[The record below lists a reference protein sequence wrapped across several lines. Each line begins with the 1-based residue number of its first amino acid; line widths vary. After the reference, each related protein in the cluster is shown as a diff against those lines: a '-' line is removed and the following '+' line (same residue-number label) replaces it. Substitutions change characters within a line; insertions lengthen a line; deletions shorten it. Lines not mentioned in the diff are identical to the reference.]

1 MQNIQLR
8 KVLVCVLLAVTT
20 PVLMATL
27 FFVAGGNKIFTF
39 SQSVLATSQGNML
52 AVFFKQP
59 GAIAAYLAAAVVLFI
74 ALFAV
79 ASLFKKPAFK
89 RRGTGTL
96 VETDVDDG
104 RERGVVKWFNV
115 KKGFGFV
122 TRDNGDDVFVHF
134 RSIRGSGH
142 RSLSEGQG
150 VKFCV
155 VDGQKGLQAE
165 DVSVLR

>member
-1 MQNIQLR
+1 MQNTQLN
-8 KVLVCVLLAVTT
+8 KVLACVFLAFTT

-27 FFVAGGNKIFTF
+27 FFVAGGNKVFTF
-39 SQSVLATSQGNML
+39 SQSVLTTSQGNML
-52 AVFFKQP
+52 GLFFKQP
-59 GAIAAYLAAAVVLFI
+59 GALPAYLVTVVVLFVV
-74 ALFAV
+74 LFLV
-79 ASLFKKPAFK
+79 VSIFKEPAFK

-96 VETDVDDG
+96 VESDVDDG

-165 DVSVLR
+165 DVSVVR

>member
-1 MQNIQLR
+1 MQNTLFKKI
-8 KVLVCVLLAVTT
+8 LVCLLLAIPT

-27 FFVAGGNKIFTF
+27 FAVAGGSKIFSFTAVSADTQVSSLSMF
-39 SQSVLATSQGNML
+39 LSQPSAITAYFAAVLVG
-52 AVFFKQP
+52 F
-59 GAIAAYLAAAVVLFI
+59 VVLFI
-74 ALFAV
+74 GSSILNQA
-79 ASLFKKPAFK
+79 KFK

-104 RERGVVKWFNV
+104 RERGTVKWFNV

-142 RSLSEGQG
+142 RSLSEGQA